1 MALPPHTIILGVRI
15 PTHEF
20 GGRAHTFTGASHG
33 RGEFGRRHS
42 LPRDVGVSLWLVSG
56 ELSERVL
63 EEPVSLLNF
72 PLEDLVLLLQEM
84 LGIPRSLPPL
94 LRSWSAV
101 LLVSLQVF

>member
-1 MALPPHTIILGVRI
+1 MNLG
-15 PTHEF
+15 
-20 GGRAHTFTGASHG
+20 GGAHTFSGASHG

-72 PLEDLVLLLQEM
+72 PVEDLVLLQEM
-84 LGIPRSLPPL
+84 WGIPRSLPPL